1 MELAFI
7 LMVFIP
13 PFAIGC
19 ISLLWV
25 KSNRGLLLS
34 SVIAVG
40 MGLIIRWNELDYYEN
55 MGFLG
60 DGHFGGIQF
69 FLGYCLVA
77 GMIATIVTK
86 LYVRWFRSFGKPRS
100 STQST
105 PRSRDRV
112 RPRNQKSRHSIPLE

>member
-7 LMVFIP
+7 LMVLIL
-13 PFAIGC
+13 PFAIGF

-34 SVIAVG
+34 SLIAIG
-40 MGLIIRWNELDYYEN
+40 MGFIVRWNELDYYEN
-55 MGFLG
+55 KHFLS

-77 GMIATIVTK
+77 GMVAAIAIK
-86 LYVRWFRSFGKPRS
+86 IYLRWFNSFR
-100 STQST
+100 
-105 PRSRDRV
+105 RD
-112 RPRNQKSRHSIPLE
+112 